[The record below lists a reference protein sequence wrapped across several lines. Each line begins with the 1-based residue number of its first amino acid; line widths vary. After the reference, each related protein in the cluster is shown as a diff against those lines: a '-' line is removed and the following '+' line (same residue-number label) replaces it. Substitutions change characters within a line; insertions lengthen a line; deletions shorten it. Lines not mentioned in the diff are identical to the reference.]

1 MQVKANQVI
10 VFSFCTADPVT
21 GAGLDPTTLGT
32 ATTGKLY
39 INGTQN
45 STTVTLIDDPAGTSG
60 ITKVSYTVPSTVSVG
75 DTVQCIVTASVG
87 GVVASS
93 VVRED
98 EVVTATRAAGDY
110 PTSIAY
116 NAHGDIS
123 AVNWYSGKTW
133 TYAYNTS
140 YQLTGITEA

>member
-1 MQVKANQVI
+1 MQVKANQLI
-10 VFSFCTADPVT
+10 EFSFCTADSAT
-21 GAGLDPTTLGT
+21 GNGLDPTTLGT

-39 INGTQN
+39 INGVQN
-45 STTVTLIDDPAGTSG
+45 AAVVTLSDEVGTSG
-60 ITKVSYTVPSTVSVG
+60 ITKVSYTVPGTVVEG
-75 DTVQCIVTASVG
+75 NTVQCIITATVNG
-87 GVVASS
+87 IVASWP
-93 VVRED
+93 VRED